1 MEILRRILG
10 RRGEPEPKSIEQQI
24 HEESFRRRHERIKN
38 PEYPRAPWDMVCEL
52 SRRTKRGAGDLVP
65 VRANIRLTPDTRR
78 EDAIAAKDISILD
91 QPSGRISAI
100 PELVVEKGT
109 FGVITDVD
117 DDFPDRPYFVVTW
130 NIINP
135 ELKIAFPD
143 RYPYCFI
150 PTTSFVPGETYQE
163 LDFSL
168 IDKKAE
174 EIGEEFASFV
184 EEVWET
190 RRKT

>member
-1 MEILRRILG
+1 METLRRILG
-10 RRGEPEPKSIEQQI
+10 RQGEPEPKSIEQQI
-24 HEESFRRRHERIKN
+24 HEEYFRRRNSRIKN
-38 PEYPRAPWDMVCEL
+38 PEYPSAHWVIVSGL
-52 SRRTKRGAGDLVP
+52 SVRTRRGAGDLVP

-78 EDAIAAKDISILD
+78 EDAIEAKDMNILD

-100 PELVVEKGT
+100 PELIVEKGT

-130 NIINP
+130 NITSP

-150 PTTSFVPGETYQE
+150 PTTSFVPGETYEE

-168 IDKKAE
+168 IDKKPE
-174 EIGEEFASFV
+174 EIGKEFAGFV